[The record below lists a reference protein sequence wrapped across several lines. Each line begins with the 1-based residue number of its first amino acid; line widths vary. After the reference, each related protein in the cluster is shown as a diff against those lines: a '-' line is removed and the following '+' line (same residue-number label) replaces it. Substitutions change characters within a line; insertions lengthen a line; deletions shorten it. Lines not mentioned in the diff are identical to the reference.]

1 VTDTIAAASSW
12 NKARIEALSD
22 GIFAIAMTLLVLEI
36 KVPDLPRDVS
46 PHDLW
51 QAVAAHGFTFF
62 SFYLTF
68 ALAGL
73 FWFWHHVS
81 FHYIS
86 RVDGAILWINLAFLM
101 FVSLLPYSTAMLG
114 AFTLHQPVSLGFY
127 FGNQLALGLLLNA
140 HWRYAHAN
148 GLISEPDV
156 YVVRRV
162 ERAIIAQPLACVI
175 AIGLLFVNPRQAFLA
190 FALVQAAGA
199 FIARRLAARKRSRA

>member
-1 VTDTIAAASSW
+1 VSEPIAVASSW

-22 GIFAIAMTLLVLEI
+22 GIFAIVMTLLVLEL

-46 PHDLW
+46 GAELW
-51 QAVAAHGFTFF
+51 RAVAAHGFTFF

-73 FWFWHHVS
+73 FWFWHHVT

-86 RVDGAILWINLAFLM
+86 HVDGTIVWINLAFLM

-140 HWRYAHAN
+140 QWQYARAR
-148 GLISEPDV
+148 GLVTDRNAFI
-156 YVVRRV
+156 VRRF
-162 ERAIIAQPLACVI
+162 ERSILAQPVACAGALAV
-175 AIGLLFVNPRQAFLA
+175 LFVSPRRSFVV
-190 FALVQAAGA
+190 FAVLQGVGA
-199 FIARRLAARKRSRA
+199 MIARVRAAKAHRR